1 MRTAIRNRSEN
12 TVGELLRRLGVPASR
27 VCLDPPPG
35 KATKRDLLRLD
46 RRSDK
51 IYELVERTLVEK
63 AMGFPESYLATEIG
77 FLIRNFLESSDLGY
91 LGGAYAFTELIPDL
105 VRAPDVSFISWSR
118 RPERTVPMDAIGQVI
133 PSLVVEVLS
142 PSNTRREMAR
152 KRSEYFRAGVELV
165 WEIDPATRTAEVF
178 TGPDESITIATS
190 GTLDGGTVLP
200 GFKLTL
206 AKMFERLE
214 KPDAKKAKK
223 KS

>member
-1 MRTAIRNRSEN
+1 MRTAMRNRN
-12 TVGELLRRLGVPASR
+12 ANNLGELLRRLGVPASR

-46 RRSDK
+46 GLGEK

-63 AMGFPESYLATEIG
+63 AMGFPESYLAMELGRIIG
-77 FLIRNFLESSDLGY
+77 NYLDGADLGF
-91 LGGAYAFTELIPDL
+91 LGGADALTELIPNL
-105 VRAPDVSFISWSR
+105 VRVPDVSFVSWTI
-118 RPERTVPMDAIGQVI
+118 RPERTVPLDPISQLI

-165 WEIDPATRTAEVF
+165 WEIDPATRSAEVF
-178 TGPDESITIATS
+178 TGPDDATAIGET

-200 GFKLTL
+200 GFKLAL
-206 AKMFERLE
+206 AKLFERLE
-214 KPDAKKAKK
+214 KPDGKKAKK
-223 KS
+223 K

>member
-1 MRTAIRNRSEN
+1 MRTAIRNRN
-12 TVGELLRRLGVPASR
+12 ANNLGELLRRLGVPASR

-46 RRSDK
+46 GLGEK

-63 AMGFPESYLATEIG
+63 AMGFPESYLAMELGRIIG
-77 FLIRNFLESSDLGY
+77 NYLDGADLGF
-91 LGGAYAFTELIPDL
+91 LGGADALTELIPNL
-105 VRAPDVSFISWSR
+105 VRVPDVSFVSWTIC
-118 RPERTVPMDAIGQVI
+118 PERTVPLDPISQLI

-178 TGPDESITIATS
+178 TGPDDATAIGET

-200 GFKLTL
+200 GFKLAL
-206 AKMFERLE
+206 AKLFERLE
-214 KPDAKKAKK
+214 KPDGKKAKK
-223 KS
+223 K

>member
-1 MRTAIRNRSEN
+1 MRTAMRNRN
-12 TVGELLRRLGVPASR
+12 ANNLGELLRRLGVPASR

-35 KATKRDLLRLD
+35 KATTRDLLRLD
-46 RRSDK
+46 GLGEK

-63 AMGFPESYLATEIG
+63 AMGFPESYLAMELGRIIG
-77 FLIRNFLESSDLGY
+77 NYLDGADLGF
-91 LGGAYAFTELIPDL
+91 LGGADALTELIPNL
-105 VRAPDVSFISWSR
+105 VRVPDVSFVSWSI
-118 RPERTVPMDAIGQVI
+118 RPERTVPLDPISQLI

-178 TGPDESITIATS
+178 TGPDDATAIGEA

-200 GFKLTL
+200 GFKLALATL
-206 AKMFERLE
+206 FERLE
-214 KPDAKKAKK
+214 KPDGKKAKK
-223 KS
+223 K

>member
-1 MRTAIRNRSEN
+1 MRTAIRNRN
-12 TVGELLRRLGVPASR
+12 ANNLGELLRRLGVPASR

-46 RRSDK
+46 GLGEK

-63 AMGFPESYLATEIG
+63 AMGFPESYLAMELGRIIG
-77 FLIRNFLESSDLGY
+77 NYLDGADLGF
-91 LGGAYAFTELIPDL
+91 LGGADALTELIPNL
-105 VRAPDVSFISWSR
+105 VRVPDVSFVSWSI
-118 RPERTVPMDAIGQVI
+118 RPERTVPLDPISQLI

-178 TGPDESITIATS
+178 TGPDDATAIGET

-200 GFKLTL
+200 GFKLAL
-206 AKMFERLE
+206 AKLFERLE
-214 KPDAKKAKK
+214 KPDGKKAKK
-223 KS
+223 K